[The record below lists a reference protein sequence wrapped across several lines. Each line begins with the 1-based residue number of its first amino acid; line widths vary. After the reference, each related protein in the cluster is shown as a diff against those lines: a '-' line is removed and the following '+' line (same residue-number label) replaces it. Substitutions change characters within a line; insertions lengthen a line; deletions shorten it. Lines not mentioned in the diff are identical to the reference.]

1 MAKPPFT
8 VPYNYLPEQ
17 FADVQK
23 FFALWEPLIRSGEFT
38 LGPYVEEFETQFAQ
52 FVGSRHCISTNN
64 GTDALILS
72 LKSLGIGPGD
82 DVITAC
88 NSFYATAGAIVAVGA
103 RPVFADVD
111 SRYQLDVDSARSV
124 LTERTRAILPVHW
137 AGASPDMDQVRKF
150 ADSHGLYVVEDA
162 CMGIGGSIRGQHPG
176 TFGQVGA
183 FSMHPLK
190 SLNVMGDGGMVVTDD
205 DDLASWMRKYRNHGM
220 IDRDHIEMWGVN
232 MRLQPLQAV
241 VASHILDQIP
251 GIIAQRGAN
260 AAILDEALRPLAP
273 HVILPDRRSD
283 FTETYSLY
291 IIQVDRRDELLTH
304 LQDHS
309 IDAKIHYPIP
319 LHLQPA
325 TEGSQRSLPLAE
337 QQANRIITLPIHQYL
352 DEKQLALMSTTIARF
367 FSPLT
372 ER

>member
-1 MAKPPFT
+1 MAEPPFT

-124 LTERTRAILPVHW
+124 LTEKTRAILPVHW
-137 AGASPDMDQVRKF
+137 AGASPDMDQVREF

-205 DDLASWMRKYRNHGM
+205 DELASWMRKYRNHGM

-241 VASHILDQIP
+241 VASQLLTELPKIVS
-251 GIIAQRGAN
+251 QRNQN
-260 AAILDEALRPLAP
+260 AAELDRALSELEP
-273 HVILPDRRSD
+273 HIILPPRDVD
-283 FTETYSLY
+283 AIETYSLY
-291 IIQVDRRDELLTH
+291 IVQAERRDELLSY
-304 LQDHS
+304 LQDHG

-319 LHLQPA
+319 LHCQMA
-325 TEGSQRSLPLAE
+325 AGIADKALPIAE
-337 QQANRIITLPIHQYL
+337 YQAGRIITLPIHQYL
-352 DEKQLALMSTTIARF
+352 TSGQLDLIATAISNF
-367 FSPLT
+367 YFK
-372 ER
+372 